1 MLPLASPSVVAFLFI
16 SMAGDLETD
25 FNGGRK
31 QTGRHMAT
39 TNLPAK
45 PSTDSSLG
53 AAAEAWS
60 EPGQHNLSCHMRS
73 EYVVTGLDELANWA
87 RKGSL
92 WPMTFGL
99 A

>member
-25 FNGGRK
+25 FNAGRK

-53 AAAEAWS
+53 AAALRLG
-60 EPGQHNLSCHMRS
+60 PNP
-73 EYVVTGLDELANWA
+73 ANIICPA
-87 RKGSL
+87 TCAQNTS
-92 WPMTFGL
+92 
-99 A
+99 